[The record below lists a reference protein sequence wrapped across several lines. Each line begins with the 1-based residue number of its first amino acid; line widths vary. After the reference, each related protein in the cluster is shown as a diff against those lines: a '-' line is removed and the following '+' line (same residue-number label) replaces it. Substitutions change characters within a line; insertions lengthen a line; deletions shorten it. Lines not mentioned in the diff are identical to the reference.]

1 MRILLR
7 NAHILTMDDQ
17 YTEYPDGYLL
27 TDGDRIVS
35 LGEGKPS
42 FTADETIDCQGG
54 ILLPGFVN
62 VHCHAS
68 MVPFRT
74 MGDDCPDRLR
84 RFLFPL
90 ENEAM
95 TGELV
100 YLGALFGIAEMLLA
114 GVTTFVD
121 MYYFEEQVA
130 RACLEAGMRGY
141 LGETVISQ
149 ATPDSPVENG
159 GLQLVEEMLK
169 TYPHHDLIRP
179 VVAPHGTTTVSED
192 TLRACGDLAQKYG
205 AMLTLHVSE
214 MDYEMQYFAER
225 GQTPIQ
231 YLDGLGLCNERLLAA
246 HCIHATAEDIALL
259 KLRNARVAH
268 CIGSNTKAGKGVAPI
283 REIAA
288 AGIPYGLG
296 TDGPSSG
303 NTLSLFDQMRLFAVC
318 HKTKNHNRALFP
330 AREIVRAATRGGAEA
345 LGAGSEF
352 GMLLPGMKADLTV
365 VSLDKPHLFPV
376 FNPYSTLVYG
386 ANASDVSMVM
396 TGGVIRVKD
405 GQLTGLDINR
415 LRHELAGVMGPFR
428 RAATRYA
435 DVI

>member
-192 TLRACGDLAQKYG
+192 TLRACGDLAQKY
-205 AMLTLHVSE
+205 
-214 MDYEMQYFAER
+214 
-225 GQTPIQ
+225 
-231 YLDGLGLCNERLLAA
+231 
-246 HCIHATAEDIALL
+246 
-259 KLRNARVAH
+259 
-268 CIGSNTKAGKGVAPI
+268 
-283 REIAA
+283 
-288 AGIPYGLG
+288 
-296 TDGPSSG
+296 
-303 NTLSLFDQMRLFAVC
+303 
-318 HKTKNHNRALFP
+318 
-330 AREIVRAATRGGAEA
+330 
-345 LGAGSEF
+345 
-352 GMLLPGMKADLTV
+352 
-365 VSLDKPHLFPV
+365 
-376 FNPYSTLVYG
+376 
-386 ANASDVSMVM
+386 
-396 TGGVIRVKD
+396 
-405 GQLTGLDINR
+405 
-415 LRHELAGVMGPFR
+415 
-428 RAATRYA
+428 
-435 DVI
+435 